1 MRYIYTVTIA
11 DLECECADVKGV
23 VEAINS
29 RAGFSAVTKDM
40 IHTVL
45 TRPHKANKRLLTTKT
60 PTQPGQIRIN
70 RKQLPSRD
78 AVMQAELVR
87 VKAVTEAMLKG

>member
-23 VEAINS
+23 VEAINNK
-29 RAGFSAVTKDM
+29 AGFSAVTKDM

-70 RKQLPSRD
+70 RKQLPSKGE
-78 AVMQAELVR
+78 VMRAELDKVN
-87 VKAVTEAMLKG
+87 AATEAILKG

>member
-45 TRPHKANKRLLTTKT
+45 TRPHKANKRLLTTET
-60 PTQPGQIRIN
+60 PLPGQIRIN

-78 AVMQAELVR
+78 AVMRAELVR
-87 VKAVTEAMLKG
+87 VNAVTEALLKD

>member
-1 MRYIYTVTIA
+1 MRYTYTVTIA
-11 DLECECADVKGV
+11 DFECECADVKGV
-23 VEAINS
+23 VEAINNK
-29 RAGFSAVTKDM
+29 AGFSAVTKDM
-40 IHTVL
+40 VHTVL

-70 RKQLPSRD
+70 RKQLPSKD